1 MISNTSEYGRVGTFF
16 LALFII
22 IILILKHF
30 LIKFKF
36 SKLFEAVGEVGF
48 QILKEEKY
56 EKSFFGTLSDLNRQL

>member
-1 MISNTSEYGRVGTFF
+1 MTSNTSEYGRVGTFF

-22 IILILKHF
+22 ILILKHF

-36 SKLFEAVGEVGF
+36 SKFFEAFGEVGF
-48 QILKEEKY
+48 KLLKEEKY